1 MVSGVTVQR
10 TENRR
15 QMTNQNLQL
24 KLPNSYSECTGGSS
38 DSYYLTSHMKL
49 HIVGTANRRIS
60 NIEPQNVEGW
70 NRFALSFL
78 KWTEFIYST
87 FDVGRSMFDV
97 HLFLLRFD
105 WTLAARRR

>member
-24 KLPNSYSECTGGSS
+24 KSPNSYSECIGESS
-38 DSYYLTSHMKL
+38 DSYYLTSDFCPLTPCMKL
-49 HIVGTANRRIS
+49 VPLKANRRTAEYRIS
-60 NIEPQNVEGW
+60 NVEGW
-70 NRFALSFL
+70 FRFAQSFL

-97 HLFLLRFD
+97 H
-105 WTLAARRR
+105 